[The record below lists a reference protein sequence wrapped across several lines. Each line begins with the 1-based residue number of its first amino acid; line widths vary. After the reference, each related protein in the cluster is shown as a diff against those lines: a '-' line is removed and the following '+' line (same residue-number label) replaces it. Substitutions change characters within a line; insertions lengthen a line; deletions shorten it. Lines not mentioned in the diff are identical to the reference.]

1 MKQIRLRDPGVSVCE
16 ASIVAAMFTVIA
28 ACFTCRVVV
37 RVEVVVRVLVDVEV
51 VVVRRNLPDKHL
63 YKRHALSNCTQQN

>member
-1 MKQIRLRDPGVSVCE
+1 
-16 ASIVAAMFTVIA
+16 MFTVIA

-63 YKRHALSNCTQQN
+63 YKRHALSNCTQQNYTPTFSITRIYTLPL